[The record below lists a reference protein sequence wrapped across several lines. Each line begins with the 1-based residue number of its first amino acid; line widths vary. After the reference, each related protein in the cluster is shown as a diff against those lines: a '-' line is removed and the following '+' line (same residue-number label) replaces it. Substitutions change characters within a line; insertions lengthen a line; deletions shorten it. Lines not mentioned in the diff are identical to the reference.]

1 MAHMEL
7 ERSVHS
13 GYSPIYRTCIEKG
26 EYMEEKKI
34 PVVRV
39 LLSHVK
45 EFKKDSILTPIF
57 MILEVA
63 MEMIIP
69 LLMGAI
75 IDIGVNKGDMKSIL
89 LIGLVMILVAL
100 VGLWAGIM
108 GGKCGASASTG
119 FARNLRKAMFR
130 KVQSFSFENIDR
142 FSTSS
147 LVTRLTTDVANV
159 QNAYQMILRIGMRAP
174 TSLIVAM
181 ILSFR
186 ISPELA
192 SVYLIAVF
200 LLAIIIAIITFFVKG
215 IFDRLFKQ
223 YDALNNSVQEN
234 VSGIRVVKAY
244 VREDHEIKKFGKA
257 NGALYK
263 LSVKAEVIM
272 SLMSPVMMTAVYTS
286 MLVISWLGAHLI
298 VQNTLTT
305 GNLMSLLTYCMNIL
319 MSLMMLSFILVMV
332 TMSAASA
339 KRIAEVLEEEP
350 SIQNPRNPVMDV
362 KSGEIVFENVDFAY
376 GKDAA
381 EDVLTNVNLH
391 IKSGETIGIM
401 GSTGSAKSTL
411 VSLISRLYDVKS
423 GRVMVGGVDVR
434 DYDLTTLRDEVS
446 VVLQQNVLFSGTIAE
461 NLRWGNPNAS
471 DEEVRH
477 AAELAC
483 AAEFIEK
490 FPDGYDTHIE
500 QGGTNVSGGQRQRL
514 CIARALLKKPKVLIL
529 DDSTSAVDTATDA
542 KIRKAFREEIPDTT
556 KLIISQRITSV
567 KDADRII
574 VMDEGKIDGFDS
586 HENLLIN
593 NKIYQDIYEAQTGG
607 GYGDFDQE
615 GGEKNA

>member
-1 MAHMEL
+1 
-7 ERSVHS
+7 
-13 GYSPIYRTCIEKG
+13 
-26 EYMEEKKI
+26 MEEKKI
-34 PVVRV
+34 PVARV

-100 VGLWAGIM
+100 VGLWTGIM

-186 ISPELA
+186 ISPKLA

-257 NGALYK
+257 NGTLYK

-319 MSLMMLSFILVMV
+319 MSLMMLSLILVMV

-483 AAEFIEK
+483 ADEFIEK

>member
-1 MAHMEL
+1 
-7 ERSVHS
+7 
-13 GYSPIYRTCIEKG
+13 
-26 EYMEEKKI
+26 MEEKKI

-89 LIGLVMILVAL
+89 LIGLVMVLVAL
-100 VGLWAGIM
+100 VGLWTGIM

-186 ISPELA
+186 ISPKLA

-257 NGALYK
+257 NGTLYK

-483 AAEFIEK
+483 ADEFIEK

>member
-1 MAHMEL
+1 
-7 ERSVHS
+7 
-13 GYSPIYRTCIEKG
+13 
-26 EYMEEKKI
+26 MEEKKI
-34 PVVRV
+34 PVARV

-89 LIGLVMILVAL
+89 LIGLVMVLVAL
-100 VGLWAGIM
+100 VGLWTGIM

-186 ISPELA
+186 ISPKLA

-257 NGALYK
+257 NGTLYK

-272 SLMSPVMMTAVYTS
+272 SLMSPVMMTTVYTS

-319 MSLMMLSFILVMV
+319 MSLMMLSLILVMV

-483 AAEFIEK
+483 ADEFIEK

>member
-1 MAHMEL
+1 
-7 ERSVHS
+7 
-13 GYSPIYRTCIEKG
+13 
-26 EYMEEKKI
+26 MEEKKI

-89 LIGLVMILVAL
+89 LIGLVMVLVAL
-100 VGLWAGIM
+100 VGLWTGIM

-186 ISPELA
+186 ISPKLA

-257 NGALYK
+257 NGTLYK

-272 SLMSPVMMTAVYTS
+272 SLMSPVMMTTVYTS

-319 MSLMMLSFILVMV
+319 MSLMMLSLILVMV

-483 AAEFIEK
+483 ADEFIEK

-574 VMDEGKIDGFDS
+574 VMDEGKIDRFDR

-593 NKIYQDIYEAQTGG
+593 NKIYQDIYAAQTGG

>member
-1 MAHMEL
+1 
-7 ERSVHS
+7 
-13 GYSPIYRTCIEKG
+13 
-26 EYMEEKKI
+26 MEEKKM

-89 LIGLVMILVAL
+89 LIGLVMVLVAL
-100 VGLWAGIM
+100 VGLWTGIM

-186 ISPELA
+186 ISPKLA

-257 NGALYK
+257 NGTLYK

-319 MSLMMLSFILVMV
+319 MSLMMLSLILVMV

-483 AAEFIEK
+483 ADEFIEK

>member
-1 MAHMEL
+1 
-7 ERSVHS
+7 
-13 GYSPIYRTCIEKG
+13 
-26 EYMEEKKI
+26 MEEKKI

-89 LIGLVMILVAL
+89 LIGLVMVLVAL

-257 NGALYK
+257 NGTLYK
-263 LSVKAEVIM
+263 LSVKAGVIM

-332 TMSAASA
+332 TMSAAST

-362 KSGEIVFENVDFAY
+362 KSGEIVFKNVDFAY

-401 GSTGSAKSTL
+401 GS
-411 VSLISRLYDVKS
+411 
-423 GRVMVGGVDVR
+423 
-434 DYDLTTLRDEVS
+434 
-446 VVLQQNVLFSGTIAE
+446 
-461 NLRWGNPNAS
+461 
-471 DEEVRH
+471 
-477 AAELAC
+477 
-483 AAEFIEK
+483 
-490 FPDGYDTHIE
+490 
-500 QGGTNVSGGQRQRL
+500 
-514 CIARALLKKPKVLIL
+514 
-529 DDSTSAVDTATDA
+529 
-542 KIRKAFREEIPDTT
+542 
-556 KLIISQRITSV
+556 
-567 KDADRII
+567 
-574 VMDEGKIDGFDS
+574 
-586 HENLLIN
+586 
-593 NKIYQDIYEAQTGG
+593 
-607 GYGDFDQE
+607 
-615 GGEKNA
+615 

>member
-1 MAHMEL
+1 
-7 ERSVHS
+7 
-13 GYSPIYRTCIEKG
+13 
-26 EYMEEKKI
+26 MEEKKI

-100 VGLWAGIM
+100 VGLWTGIM

-186 ISPELA
+186 ISPKLA

-257 NGALYK
+257 NGTLYK

-272 SLMSPVMMTAVYTS
+272 SLMSPVMMTTVYTS

-483 AAEFIEK
+483 ADEFIEK

>member
-1 MAHMEL
+1 
-7 ERSVHS
+7 
-13 GYSPIYRTCIEKG
+13 
-26 EYMEEKKI
+26 MEEKKI
-34 PVVRV
+34 PVARV

-57 MILEVA
+57 MILEVV

-89 LIGLVMILVAL
+89 LIGLVMVLVAL
-100 VGLWAGIM
+100 VGLWTGIM

-186 ISPELA
+186 ISPKLA

-257 NGALYK
+257 NGTLYK

-483 AAEFIEK
+483 ADEFIEK

-514 CIARALLKKPKVLIL
+514 CIARGLLKKPKVLIL

>member
-1 MAHMEL
+1 
-7 ERSVHS
+7 
-13 GYSPIYRTCIEKG
+13 
-26 EYMEEKKI
+26 MEEKKI

-89 LIGLVMILVAL
+89 LIGLVMVLVAL
-100 VGLWAGIM
+100 VGLWTGIM

-186 ISPELA
+186 ISPKLA

-257 NGALYK
+257 NGTLYK

-272 SLMSPVMMTAVYTS
+272 SLMSPVMMTTVYTS

-319 MSLMMLSFILVMV
+319 MSLMMLSLILVMV

-483 AAEFIEK
+483 ADEFIEK

>member
-1 MAHMEL
+1 
-7 ERSVHS
+7 
-13 GYSPIYRTCIEKG
+13 
-26 EYMEEKKI
+26 MEEKKI

-89 LIGLVMILVAL
+89 LIGLVMVLVAL
-100 VGLWAGIM
+100 VGLWTGIM

-186 ISPELA
+186 ISPKLA

-257 NGALYK
+257 NGTLYK

-319 MSLMMLSFILVMV
+319 MSLMMLSLILVMV

-483 AAEFIEK
+483 ADEFIEK

>member
-1 MAHMEL
+1 
-7 ERSVHS
+7 
-13 GYSPIYRTCIEKG
+13 
-26 EYMEEKKI
+26 MEEKKI

-89 LIGLVMILVAL
+89 LIGLVMVLVAL
-100 VGLWAGIM
+100 VGLWTGIM

-186 ISPELA
+186 ISPKLA

-257 NGALYK
+257 NGTLYK

-272 SLMSPVMMTAVYTS
+272 SLMSPVMMTTVYTS

-319 MSLMMLSFILVMV
+319 MSLMMLSLILVMV

-483 AAEFIEK
+483 ADEFIEK

-593 NKIYQDIYEAQTGG
+593 NKIYQDIYAAQTGG

>member
-1 MAHMEL
+1 
-7 ERSVHS
+7 
-13 GYSPIYRTCIEKG
+13 
-26 EYMEEKKI
+26 MEEKKI

-89 LIGLVMILVAL
+89 LIGLVMVLVAL
-100 VGLWAGIM
+100 VGLWTGIM

-181 ILSFR
+181 ILAFR

-192 SVYLIAVF
+192 SVYLSAVF

-257 NGALYK
+257 NGTLYK

-319 MSLMMLSFILVMV
+319 MSLMMLSLILVMV

-483 AAEFIEK
+483 ADEFIEK

>member
-1 MAHMEL
+1 
-7 ERSVHS
+7 
-13 GYSPIYRTCIEKG
+13 
-26 EYMEEKKI
+26 MEEKKI
-34 PVVRV
+34 PVFRV

-57 MILEVA
+57 MILEVV

-89 LIGLVMILVAL
+89 LIGLVMVLVAL
-100 VGLWAGIM
+100 VGLWTGIM

-186 ISPELA
+186 ISPKLA

-257 NGALYK
+257 NGTLYK

-319 MSLMMLSFILVMV
+319 MSLMMLSLILVMV

-483 AAEFIEK
+483 ADEFIEK

>member
-1 MAHMEL
+1 
-7 ERSVHS
+7 
-13 GYSPIYRTCIEKG
+13 
-26 EYMEEKKI
+26 MEEKKI

-100 VGLWAGIM
+100 VGLWTGIM

-186 ISPELA
+186 ISPKLA

-257 NGALYK
+257 NGTLYK

-272 SLMSPVMMTAVYTS
+272 SLMSPVMMTTVYTS

-319 MSLMMLSFILVMV
+319 MSLMMLSLILVMV

-483 AAEFIEK
+483 ADEFIEK